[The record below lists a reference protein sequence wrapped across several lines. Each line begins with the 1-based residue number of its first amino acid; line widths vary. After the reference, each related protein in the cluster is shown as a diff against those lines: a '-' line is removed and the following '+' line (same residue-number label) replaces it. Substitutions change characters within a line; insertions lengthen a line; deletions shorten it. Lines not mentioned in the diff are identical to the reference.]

1 MTTNK
6 KSQPAAA
13 ADADSS
19 DEFNELFEQADVD
32 GDGSISF
39 LEFKAMMADLDANM
53 KESSLRIGFQE
64 IDLDHDGEINL
75 DELRAWWR
83 SNLSNG

>member
-83 SNLSNG
+83 SN

>member
-32 GDGSISF
+32 GAGPISF
-39 LEFKAMMADLDANM
+39 LEVKAMMADLDANM

-83 SNLSNG
+83 SN

>member
-13 ADADSS
+13 AEEDSG

-83 SNLSNG
+83 SN

>member
-19 DEFNELFEQADVD
+19 DEFNELFEQAAVD
-32 GDGSISF
+32 GDGAISF

-83 SNLSNG
+83 SN

>member
-39 LEFKAMMADLDANM
+39 LEFKVMMADLDANM

-75 DELRAWWR
+75 DELRPWWR
-83 SNLSNG
+83 SN

>member
-39 LEFKAMMADLDANM
+39 LEFKVMMADLDANM

-83 SNLSNG
+83 SN

>member
-13 ADADSS
+13 AEEDSG

-39 LEFKAMMADLDANM
+39 LEFKVMMADLDANM

-75 DELRAWWR
+75 DELRAGWR
-83 SNLSNG
+83 SN

>member
-53 KESSLRIGFQE
+53 KEPSLRIGFQE

-83 SNLSNG
+83 SN

>member
-32 GDGSISF
+32 GDGWIRF
-39 LEFKAMMADLDANM
+39 IEFKAMMADLDANM
-53 KESSLRIGFQE
+53 KEASLRIGFQE

-83 SNLSNG
+83 SN

>member
-13 ADADSS
+13 AEEDSS

-39 LEFKAMMADLDANM
+39 LEFKVMMADLDANM

-83 SNLSNG
+83 SN

>member
-13 ADADSS
+13 AEEDSG

-39 LEFKAMMADLDANM
+39 LEFKVMMADLDANM

-83 SNLSNG
+83 SN